1 MLGWCH
7 LLQQS
12 SQQSFSAY
20 GITRNSPGLQ
30 NGGSGLPRGS
40 PARSLHSKTTAH
52 SKCVS
57 TCSSLPHRALTLG
70 WGVQWACT
78 RHMRA
83 QPVWLYAR
91 RAASPAAPGH
101 TRAIGVRCS
110 RHAACARSPSGQSCD
125 ALLTALPRAHLPA
138 ARARAGTRAAQRKKG
153 SGQAVQ
159 RAHCLG
165 CCETLGEPAQ
175 LVPAVQGV

>member
-1 MLGWCH
+1 MVP

-12 SQQSFSAY
+12 SQQSFNAH
-20 GITRNSPGLQ
+20 GITRNSPGLR
-30 NGGSGLPRGS
+30 NGGSGLPHGS

-91 RAASPAAPGH
+91 WAASPAAPGH

-125 ALLTALPRAHLPA
+125 ALLAALPRAHLPT

-165 CCETLGEPAQ
+165 CCETLGGPAQ